1 MGKMVEIWLV
11 AWIVLTALTLAFVTF
26 NLRYPIK
33 YKDEIIKLAALN
45 NLPPSFVASVI
56 NCESG
61 FNKDAKSNV
70 GAIGLMQLLP
80 ATAEFIKNKYNLKL
94 DVANLCDVK
103 TNITLGCAYLN
114 YLSSKFYDKFTLLC
128 AYNAGEG
135 NVIQWL
141 ANKKYSL
148 DGEKLQTT
156 PFPSTN
162 HYAAKVIKDEKI
174 YKKFFV

>member
-1 MGKMVEIWLV
+1 MVKTVEIWLV
-11 AWIVLTALTLAFVTF
+11 VWIVLTALTLAFVSF

-33 YKDEIIKLAALN
+33 YKDEIFQFSTLN
-45 NLPPSFVASVI
+45 NLSPSFVASVI
-56 NCESG
+56 NCESS

-94 DVANLCDVK
+94 DLANLGEVK
-103 TNITLGCAYLN
+103 TNIMLGCAYLN
-114 YLSSKFYDKFTLLC
+114 YLSNKFYDKFTLLC

-135 NVIQWL
+135 NVNRWL
-141 ANKKYSL
+141 SDIKYSL
-148 DGEKLQTT
+148 DGKKLQST
-156 PFPSTN
+156 PFPATN
-162 HYAAKVIKDEKI
+162 HYAARVIKDEKI